1 MRGVYLSDIAQ
12 ADLVEQHLD
21 FVPNRTVLTAAHIQ
35 AADKI
40 GPSPDIAVVSTR
52 QRVWNVIT
60 GEEVS
65 NLYVMDS
72 SIFPTSV
79 GANPMQTIYTFAKIF
94 AARFI
99 HGMDEVRRS
108 PMQVTAE
115 AHVERMAGRAAAAIV
130 GA

>member
-1 MRGVYLSDIAQ
+1 
-12 ADLVEQHLD
+12 
-21 FVPNRTVLTAAHIQ
+21 
-35 AADKI
+35 
-40 GPSPDIAVVSTR
+40 
-52 QRVWNVIT
+52 VWNVIT

-65 NLYVMDS
+65 NFYVMDS

-99 HGMDEVRRS
+99 HGMDEVRRT

-115 AHVERMAGRAAAAIV
+115 AHVEPMAGRAAAAIV